1 MTPLSP
7 IDALAQ
13 LDKAAGEI
21 GSTRAIHLHL
31 QECARIVHAA
41 LLDAEAQKK
50 IAAAPKDPA

>member
-13 LDKAAGEI
+13 LDKAAAEI
-21 GSTRAIHLHL
+21 GGSRAVHLHL
-31 QECARIVHAA
+31 QECVKIVHAA

-50 IAAAPKDPA
+50 IAATPKDPA